1 VIGQH
6 RRAIPIPSEDFQE
19 RLTRQRPLDRVV
31 PTVRPSDGRHHRLPG
46 VQEWFWPLGNF
57 CSPVGVYSTRGFDV
71 GEKIWKATKLIL
83 LGLLGLVVAL
93 VGSGL
98 IYRAWYQHQA
108 AKILTITSPNG
119 IDEAMYVPIGGT
131 LQWITIRGQD
141 RNNPVILM
149 VHGGPGVTHSG
160 FAVSFVPW
168 EKDFTVVQWDQ
179 PGAGRTFAQER
190 RFPSDLTI
198 ESMAKDGVS
207 VAEFLRTHLQ
217 KNRII
222 VLGWSWG
229 SILGVHMVQ
238 SRPDLFAAYV
248 GTGQLVNVQAGEA
261 IVYSRVLASA
271 RGMGNLRAIRE
282 LESTGP
288 PPYKTQTALGTQ
300 RKWASILAG
309 DKTPIVK
316 ITEFTLLAPRTSLLD
331 AWSSLSGIVASQN
344 HFLGPTMQGE
354 MMKVN
359 LAASHRS
366 FVLPIFVFQ
375 GANDDV
381 APVELAQIYVDSI
394 TAPQKQ
400 IVLIAGAG
408 HDAIITKTGDFLDLL
423 VQRVRPLAFQPEATT
438 GTTRPLPLA
447 LLMRLPG
454 AERQSRFRVG
464 DRPRVIAPNAL
475 LAQHEACRGALGLL
489 NAGETNDV
497 GAAW

>member
-1 VIGQH
+1 
-6 RRAIPIPSEDFQE
+6 
-19 RLTRQRPLDRVV
+19 
-31 PTVRPSDGRHHRLPG
+31 
-46 VQEWFWPLGNF
+46 
-57 CSPVGVYSTRGFDV
+57 
-71 GEKIWKATKLIL
+71 
-83 LGLLGLVVAL
+83 
-93 VGSGL
+93 
-98 IYRAWYQHQA
+98 
-108 AKILTITSPNG
+108 
-119 IDEAMYVPIGGT
+119 
-131 LQWITIRGQD
+131 
-141 RNNPVILM
+141 
-149 VHGGPGVTHSG
+149 
-160 FAVSFVPW
+160 
-168 EKDFTVVQWDQ
+168 
-179 PGAGRTFAQER
+179 
-190 RFPSDLTI
+190 
-198 ESMAKDGVS
+198 
-207 VAEFLRTHLQ
+207 
-217 KNRII
+217 
-222 VLGWSWG
+222 
-229 SILGVHMVQ
+229 MVQ

-248 GTGQLVNVQAGEA
+248 GTGQLVNMQAGEA
-261 IVYSRVLASA
+261 IVYSRVVASA

-316 ITEFTLLAPRTSLLD
+316 IAEFTLLAPRTSLLD

-359 LAASHRS
+359 LAASDRS
-366 FVLPIFVFQ
+366 FALPIFVFQ

-423 VQRVRPLAFQPEATT
+423 VQRVRPLAFQSEATT

-464 DRPRVIAPNAL
+464 DGPRVIAPNAL

-489 NAGETNDV
+489 NAGETDDV